1 MDPNRSILPS
11 SRHFHH
17 VEDFRRVLKYIVN
30 KHNKS
35 PIYAIGHS
43 FGANTMMKYL
53 GMCGSNGTDPLIKAA
68 VSVGNPYDF

>member
-1 MDPNRSILPS
+1 
-11 SRHFHH
+11 
-17 VEDFRRVLKYIVN
+17 VLKYIVN